1 MIKGKKVVLMLLIG
15 VLIIMN
21 LGGCGSNSD
30 KSVADLEGKWNEVNC
45 VSGNINSALSDM
57 TCDAKLSI
65 QVDDSV
71 DDDSIKVIIDDYW
84 KNKFKNGE
92 EYNGLKVDNC
102 YVVVY
107 KRNSYEVRNKI
118 KYCAGKVLSIEDE
131 EEQIFESIISYD
143 KMEDSDDE

>member
-45 VSGNINSALSDM
+45 ASGNINSALSDM
-57 TCDAKLSI
+57 TCDVKLSI

-71 DDDSIKVIIDDYW
+71 NDDSIKVIIDDYW

-92 EYNGLKVDNC
+92 E
-102 YVVVY
+102 Y

-131 EEQIFESIISYD
+131 EEQIFENIIFYD